1 MKLKRCPII
10 FIILLSLII
19 LVHSCTKPEEP
30 QTNQPKPEQNDK
42 PGDNEGDENEEPE
55 ADNNEFV
62 MLFTNDFHSQIEP
75 MDGGGGGVL
84 RLKALVDSVRTA
96 EPHVLLA
103 DAGDLVQGTYYFSLL
118 NGVVEMKMLDMLK
131 YDIRTL
137 GNHEFDNGIDTLAA
151 RLHEAPFKVVCT
163 NYEVSGTPL
172 EDVVKKTVIF
182 SRAGWK
188 IGVIGLGV
196 NPEGLILKSNF
207 GNVQYLEP
215 IAVANHY
222 ADSLKQHCGCDVVV
236 ALSHLGSAY
245 DSENTE
251 PCDESLAKNSRSIDI
266 IMGGHTH
273 KQVCKKCV
281 NLNGDSVLLIQS
293 GKSGAYLGKIKLT
306 K

>member
-1 MKLKRCPII
+1 MVVFMKSK
-10 FIILLSLII
+10 LLFFLLLFSACQTKED
-19 LVHSCTKPEEP
+19 LVLLC
-30 QTNQPKPEQNDK
+30 
-42 PGDNEGDENEEPE
+42 
-55 ADNNEFV
+55 
-62 MLFTNDFHSQIEP
+62 TNDTHSQVEVCGAN
-75 MDGGGGGVL
+75 MKKMSGLGGYEY
-84 RLKALVDSVRTA
+84 RASAIDSIRCA
-96 EPHVLLA
+96 NPDLLLF
-103 DAGDLVQGTYYFSLL
+103 DAGDFSQGTPYFNLYK
-118 NGVVEMKMLDMLK
+118 GRVEVLAYNKMQ
-131 YDIRTL
+131 YDAVTL

-151 RLHEAPFKVVCT
+151 RLREATFKVVCT

-172 EDVVKKTVIF
+172 EGVVKKTVIF

-207 GNVQYLEP
+207 GDVQYLEP

-245 DSENTE
+245 DAENIE
-251 PCDESLAKNSRSIDI
+251 PCDEYLAQNSSSIDI

-293 GKSGAYLGKIKLT
+293 GKSGAYLGKVKLT

>member
-1 MKLKRCPII
+1 MVVFMKSK
-10 FIILLSLII
+10 LLFFLLLFSACQTKED
-19 LVHSCTKPEEP
+19 LVLLC
-30 QTNQPKPEQNDK
+30 
-42 PGDNEGDENEEPE
+42 
-55 ADNNEFV
+55 
-62 MLFTNDFHSQIEP
+62 TNDTHSQVEVCGAN
-75 MDGGGGGVL
+75 MKKMSGLGGYEY
-84 RLKALVDSVRTA
+84 RASIIDSIRCAT
-96 EPHVLLA
+96 PNLLLF
-103 DAGDLVQGTYYFSLL
+103 DAGDFSQGTPYFNLYK
-118 NGVVEMKMLDMLK
+118 GRVEVLAYNKMQ
-131 YDIRTL
+131 YDAVTL

-151 RLHEAPFKVVCT
+151 RLHEATFKVVCT

-207 GNVQYLEP
+207 GNVRYLEP

-245 DSENTE
+245 DTENIE
-251 PCDESLAKNSRSIDI
+251 PCDEYLAQNSSSIDI

-281 NLNGDSVLLIQS
+281 NLKGDSVLLIQS
-293 GKSGAYLGKIKLT
+293 GKSGAYLGKVKLT

>member
-1 MKLKRCPII
+1 MKR
-10 FIILLSLII
+10 ILTAISIVMASMSLNAQDLTI
-19 LVHSCTKPEEP
+19 LHVNYTHSHIDP
-30 QTNQPKPEQNDK
+30 QRS
-42 PGDNEGDENEEPE
+42 GDYKGR
-55 ADNNEFV
+55 
-62 MLFTNDFHSQIEP
+62 
-75 MDGGGGGVL
+75 GGVIEQ
-84 RLKALVDSVRTA
+84 AAYIDSVRCA
-96 EPHVLLA
+96 DGKRNVLLVH
-103 DAGDLVQGTYYFSLL
+103 AGDFSQGTSYFTELGGNIEIDVL
-118 NGVVEMKMLDMLK
+118 NALRFDVV
-131 YDIRTL
+131 TL

-151 RLHEAPFKVVCT
+151 RLHEATFKVVCT

-281 NLNGDSVLLIQS
+281 NLNGDSVLLMQS

>member
-1 MKLKRCPII
+1 MVVFMKSK
-10 FIILLSLII
+10 LLFFLLLFSACQTKED
-19 LVHSCTKPEEP
+19 LVLLC
-30 QTNQPKPEQNDK
+30 
-42 PGDNEGDENEEPE
+42 
-55 ADNNEFV
+55 
-62 MLFTNDFHSQIEP
+62 TNDTHSQVEVCGAN
-75 MDGGGGGVL
+75 MKKMSGLGGYEY
-84 RLKALVDSVRTA
+84 RASAIDSIRCA
-96 EPHVLLA
+96 NPDLLLF
-103 DAGDLVQGTYYFSLL
+103 DAGDFSQGTPYFNLYK
-118 NGVVEMKMLDMLK
+118 GRVEVLAYNKMQ
-131 YDIRTL
+131 YDAVTL
-137 GNHEFDNGIDTLAA
+137 GNHEFDNGIDSLAA
-151 RLHEAPFKVVCT
+151 RLREATFKVVCT

-172 EDVVKKTVIF
+172 EGVVKKTVIF

-207 GNVQYLEP
+207 GDVQYLEP

-245 DSENTE
+245 DTENIE
-251 PCDESLAKNSRSIDI
+251 PCDEYLAQNSSSIDI

-281 NLNGDSVLLIQS
+281 NLKGDSVLLIQS
-293 GKSGAYLGKIKLT
+293 GKSGAYLGKVKLT

>member
-1 MKLKRCPII
+1 MVVFMKSK
-10 FIILLSLII
+10 LLLFFLLLFSACQTKED
-19 LVHSCTKPEEP
+19 LVLLC
-30 QTNQPKPEQNDK
+30 
-42 PGDNEGDENEEPE
+42 
-55 ADNNEFV
+55 
-62 MLFTNDFHSQIEP
+62 TNDTHSQVEVCGAN
-75 MDGGGGGVL
+75 MKKMSGLGGYEY
-84 RLKALVDSVRTA
+84 RASAIDSIRCA
-96 EPHVLLA
+96 NPDLLLF
-103 DAGDLVQGTYYFSLL
+103 DAGDFSQGTPYFNLYK
-118 NGVVEMKMLDMLK
+118 GRVEVLAYNKMQ
-131 YDIRTL
+131 YDAVTL

-151 RLHEAPFKVVCT
+151 RLREATFKVVCT

-172 EDVVKKTVIF
+172 EGVVKKTVIF

-207 GNVQYLEP
+207 GDVQYLEP

-245 DSENTE
+245 DTENIE
-251 PCDESLAKNSRSIDI
+251 PCDEYLAQNSRSIDI

-293 GKSGAYLGKIKLT
+293 GKSGAYLGKVKLT

>member
-1 MKLKRCPII
+1 MVVFMKSK
-10 FIILLSLII
+10 LLFFFLLLFSACQTKED
-19 LVHSCTKPEEP
+19 LVLLC
-30 QTNQPKPEQNDK
+30 
-42 PGDNEGDENEEPE
+42 
-55 ADNNEFV
+55 
-62 MLFTNDFHSQIEP
+62 TNDTHSQVEVCGAN
-75 MDGGGGGVL
+75 MKKMSGLGGYEY
-84 RLKALVDSVRTA
+84 RASAIDSIRCAT
-96 EPHVLLA
+96 PNLLLF
-103 DAGDLVQGTYYFSLL
+103 DAGDFSQGTPYFNLYK
-118 NGVVEMKMLDMLK
+118 GRVEVLAYNKMQ
-131 YDIRTL
+131 YDAVTL

-151 RLHEAPFKVVCT
+151 RLHEATFKVVCT

-207 GNVQYLEP
+207 GDVQYLEP

>member
-1 MKLKRCPII
+1 MVVFMKSK
-10 FIILLSLII
+10 LLLFFLLLFSACQTKED
-19 LVHSCTKPEEP
+19 LVLLC
-30 QTNQPKPEQNDK
+30 
-42 PGDNEGDENEEPE
+42 
-55 ADNNEFV
+55 
-62 MLFTNDFHSQIEP
+62 TNDTHSQVEACGAN
-75 MDGGGGGVL
+75 MKKLSGFGGYEY
-84 RLKALVDSVRTA
+84 RASIIDSIRCAT
-96 EPHVLLA
+96 PNLLLF
-103 DAGDLVQGTYYFSLL
+103 DAGDFSQGTPYFNLYK
-118 NGVVEMKMLDMLK
+118 GRVEVLAYNKMQ
-131 YDIRTL
+131 YDAVTL

-151 RLHEAPFKVVCT
+151 RLHEATFKVVCT

-281 NLNGDSVLLIQS
+281 NLNGDSVLLMQS
-293 GKSGAYLGKIKLT
+293 GKSGAYLGKIKLI

>member
-1 MKLKRCPII
+1 MVVFMKSK
-10 FIILLSLII
+10 LLFFLLLFSACQTKED
-19 LVHSCTKPEEP
+19 LVLLC
-30 QTNQPKPEQNDK
+30 
-42 PGDNEGDENEEPE
+42 
-55 ADNNEFV
+55 
-62 MLFTNDFHSQIEP
+62 TNDTHSQVEVCGAN
-75 MDGGGGGVL
+75 MKKMSGLGGYEY
-84 RLKALVDSVRTA
+84 RASAIDSIRCA
-96 EPHVLLA
+96 NPDLLLF
-103 DAGDLVQGTYYFSLL
+103 DAGDFSQGTPYFNLYK
-118 NGVVEMKMLDMLK
+118 GRVEVLAYNKMQ
-131 YDIRTL
+131 YDAVTL
-137 GNHEFDNGIDTLAA
+137 GNHEFDNGIDSLAA
-151 RLHEAPFKVVCT
+151 RLHEATFKVVCT

-207 GNVQYLEP
+207 GDVQYLEP

-245 DSENTE
+245 DTENIE
-251 PCDESLAKNSRSIDI
+251 PCDEYLAQNSSSIDI

-281 NLNGDSVLLIQS
+281 NLKGDSVLLIQS
-293 GKSGAYLGKIKLT
+293 GKSGAYLGKVKLT

>member
-1 MKLKRCPII
+1 MVVFMKSK
-10 FIILLSLII
+10 LLFFLLLFSACQTKED
-19 LVHSCTKPEEP
+19 LVLLC
-30 QTNQPKPEQNDK
+30 
-42 PGDNEGDENEEPE
+42 
-55 ADNNEFV
+55 
-62 MLFTNDFHSQIEP
+62 TNDTHSQVEVCGAN
-75 MDGGGGGVL
+75 MKKMSGLGGYEY
-84 RLKALVDSVRTA
+84 RASAIDSIRCA
-96 EPHVLLA
+96 NPDLLLF
-103 DAGDLVQGTYYFSLL
+103 DAGDFSQGTPYFNLYK
-118 NGVVEMKMLDMLK
+118 GRVEVLAYNKMQ
-131 YDIRTL
+131 YDAVTL

-151 RLHEAPFKVVCT
+151 RLREATFKVVCT

-172 EDVVKKTVIF
+172 EGVVKKTVIF

-207 GNVQYLEP
+207 GDVQYLEP

-245 DSENTE
+245 DTENIE
-251 PCDESLAKNSRSIDI
+251 PCDEYLAQNSSSIDI

-281 NLNGDSVLLIQS
+281 NLKGDSVLLIQS
-293 GKSGAYLGKIKLT
+293 GKSGAYLEKVKLT

>member
-1 MKLKRCPII
+1 MKSK
-10 FIILLSLII
+10 LLFFLLLFSACQTKED
-19 LVHSCTKPEEP
+19 LVLLC
-30 QTNQPKPEQNDK
+30 
-42 PGDNEGDENEEPE
+42 
-55 ADNNEFV
+55 
-62 MLFTNDFHSQIEP
+62 TNDTHSQVEVCGAN
-75 MDGGGGGVL
+75 MKKMSGLGGYEY
-84 RLKALVDSVRTA
+84 RASAIDSIRCA
-96 EPHVLLA
+96 NPDLLLF
-103 DAGDLVQGTYYFSLL
+103 DAGDFSQGTPYFNLYK
-118 NGVVEMKMLDMLK
+118 GRVEVLAYNKMQ
-131 YDIRTL
+131 YDAVTL

-151 RLHEAPFKVVCT
+151 RLREATFKVVCT

-172 EDVVKKTVIF
+172 EGVVKKTVIF

-207 GNVQYLEP
+207 GDVQYLEP

-245 DSENTE
+245 DTENIE
-251 PCDESLAKNSRSIDI
+251 PCDEYLAQNSSSIDI

-281 NLNGDSVLLIQS
+281 NLKGDSVLLIQS
-293 GKSGAYLGKIKLT
+293 GKSGAYLGKVKLT

>member
-1 MKLKRCPII
+1 MKTKLMA
-10 FIILLSLII
+10 LITC
-19 LVHSCTKPEEP
+19 V
-30 QTNQPKPEQNDK
+30 
-42 PGDNEGDENEEPE
+42 
-55 ADNNEFV
+55 
-62 MLFTNDFHSQIEP
+62 
-75 MDGGGGGVL
+75 
-84 RLKALVDSVRTA
+84 
-96 EPHVLLA
+96 VLLISILPVSA
-103 DAGDLVQGTYYFSLL
+103 FAGNSNDSAMSDDIVILYENDVHCVVEGYSKIAALKTELQETYAHVGVVSGGDFVQGNSL
-118 NGVVEMKMLDMLK
+118 GVVSKGQYIVELMNLVG
-131 YDIRTL
+131 YDAVTL
-137 GNHEFDNGIDTLAA
+137 GNHEFDNGIDSLAA
-151 RLHEAPFKVVCT
+151 RLHEATFKVVCT

-207 GNVQYLEP
+207 GDVQYLEP

-245 DSENTE
+245 DTENIE
-251 PCDESLAKNSRSIDI
+251 PCDEYLAQNSSSIDI

-281 NLNGDSVLLIQS
+281 NLKGDSVLLIQS
-293 GKSGAYLGKIKLT
+293 GKSGAYLGKVKLT

>member
-1 MKLKRCPII
+1 MVVFMKSK
-10 FIILLSLII
+10 LLLFFLLLFSACQTKED
-19 LVHSCTKPEEP
+19 LVLLC
-30 QTNQPKPEQNDK
+30 
-42 PGDNEGDENEEPE
+42 
-55 ADNNEFV
+55 
-62 MLFTNDFHSQIEP
+62 TNDTHSQVEVCGAN
-75 MDGGGGGVL
+75 MKKMSGLGGYEY
-84 RLKALVDSVRTA
+84 RASIIDSIRCAT
-96 EPHVLLA
+96 PDLLLF
-103 DAGDLVQGTYYFSLL
+103 DAGDFSQGTPYFNLYK
-118 NGVVEMKMLDMLK
+118 GRVEVLAYNKMQ
-131 YDIRTL
+131 YDAVTL

-151 RLHEAPFKVVCT
+151 RLHEATFKVVCT

-245 DSENTE
+245 DTENIE
-251 PCDESLAKNSRSIDI
+251 PCDEYLAQNSRSIDI

-293 GKSGAYLGKIKLT
+293 GKSGAYLGKVKLT

>member
-1 MKLKRCPII
+1 MVVFMKSK
-10 FIILLSLII
+10 LLFFLLLFSACQTKED
-19 LVHSCTKPEEP
+19 LVLLC
-30 QTNQPKPEQNDK
+30 
-42 PGDNEGDENEEPE
+42 
-55 ADNNEFV
+55 
-62 MLFTNDFHSQIEP
+62 TNDTHSQVEVCGAN
-75 MDGGGGGVL
+75 MKKMSGLGGYEY
-84 RLKALVDSVRTA
+84 RASAIDSIRCA
-96 EPHVLLA
+96 NPDLLLF
-103 DAGDLVQGTYYFSLL
+103 DAGDFSQGTPYFNLYK
-118 NGVVEMKMLDMLK
+118 GRVEVLAYNKMQ
-131 YDIRTL
+131 YDAVTL

-151 RLHEAPFKVVCT
+151 RLREATFKVVCT

-172 EDVVKKTVIF
+172 EGVVKKTVIF

-207 GNVQYLEP
+207 GDVQYLEP

-245 DSENTE
+245 DTENIE
-251 PCDESLAKNSRSIDI
+251 PCDEYLAQNSSSIDI

-281 NLNGDSVLLIQS
+281 NLKGDSVLLIQS
-293 GKSGAYLGKIKLT
+293 GKSGAYLGKVKLT

>member
-1 MKLKRCPII
+1 MVVFMKSK
-10 FIILLSLII
+10 LLFFFLLLFSACQTKED
-19 LVHSCTKPEEP
+19 LVLLC
-30 QTNQPKPEQNDK
+30 
-42 PGDNEGDENEEPE
+42 
-55 ADNNEFV
+55 
-62 MLFTNDFHSQIEP
+62 TNDTHSQVEACSAN
-75 MDGGGGGVL
+75 MKKLSGFGGYEY
-84 RLKALVDSVRTA
+84 RASIIDSIRCAT
-96 EPHVLLA
+96 PNLLLF
-103 DAGDLVQGTYYFSLL
+103 DAGDFSQGTPYFNLYK
-118 NGVVEMKMLDMLK
+118 GRVEVLAYNKMQ
-131 YDIRTL
+131 YDAVTL

-151 RLHEAPFKVVCT
+151 RLHEATFKVVCT

-293 GKSGAYLGKIKLT
+293 GKSGAYLGKVKLT

>member
-1 MKLKRCPII
+1 MVVFMKSK
-10 FIILLSLII
+10 LLLFFLLLFSACQTKED
-19 LVHSCTKPEEP
+19 LVLLC
-30 QTNQPKPEQNDK
+30 
-42 PGDNEGDENEEPE
+42 
-55 ADNNEFV
+55 
-62 MLFTNDFHSQIEP
+62 TNDTHSQVEVCGAN
-75 MDGGGGGVL
+75 MKKMSGLGGYEY
-84 RLKALVDSVRTA
+84 RASIIDSIRCAT
-96 EPHVLLA
+96 PDLLLF
-103 DAGDLVQGTYYFSLL
+103 DAGDFSQGTPYFNLYK
-118 NGVVEMKMLDMLK
+118 GRVEVLAYNKMQ
-131 YDIRTL
+131 YDAVTL

-151 RLHEAPFKVVCT
+151 RLHEATFKVVCT

-281 NLNGDSVLLIQS
+281 NLNGDSVLLMQS